1 MRLNHHKWSFRK
13 KWFCW
18 CPELFLV
25 HVYTHRTP
33 CCLLFFWHMYTLSFS
48 YFENIM
54 HSCGTCLLCP
64 QPPLYT
70 HHPLVKGVSGSTQQL
85 HLWSQ
90 ILVKCIVK
98 QILVPLCHC
107 WVELVSN
114 IWMPFLFCK
123 CRYTCYM
130 VITQFTD
137 YHILQRLK
145 IHCLISWTV
154 SGSSYS

>member
-1 MRLNHHKWSFRK
+1 MK
-13 KWFCW
+13 KWTTWPFDQAKR
-18 CPELFLV
+18 LFNTV
-25 HVYTHRTP
+25 GHRGAFMCGLTIINGR
-33 CCLLFFWHMYTLSFS
+33 LGKNDSVDFFWSIYILTAHRVFFFLAFLSFS

-64 QPPLYT
+64 QPPLDT
-70 HHPLVKGVSGSTQQL
+70 HHPRVKGVSGSTQQL

-114 IWMPFLFCK
+114 IWMPFVFCK
-123 CRYTCYM
+123 C
-130 VITQFTD
+130 
-137 YHILQRLK
+137 
-145 IHCLISWTV
+145 
-154 SGSSYS
+154 